1 MISLFIIMTI
11 IPVLM
16 LVYYAINISCDAGGL
31 FTVSSLF
38 NRTAGRIQ
46 LLMRTLSY
54 SLYVVYTSFFISFLS
69 VWRPK
74 RI

>member
-1 MISLFIIMTI
+1 MTI

-46 LLMRTLSY
+46 LFCDAELFPLRCIYKL
-54 SLYVVYTSFFISFLS
+54 FISFLS